1 MAAGDALWW
10 VADGHLHRA
19 GEAALPIASE
29 DEGEVTY
36 QADIAPFSVT
46 NCERCHA
53 PLRTARDLTTL
64 GAWVDNID
72 AAVDQLDRGLMPL
85 DGAALE
91 GGDVSLLR
99 RWRDGGLLP

>member
-1 MAAGDALWW
+1 M
-10 VADGHLHRA
+10 
-19 GEAALPIASE
+19 
-29 DEGEVTY
+29 TY
-36 QADIAPFSVT
+36 QADIAPFSET

-53 PLRTARDLTTL
+53 PLRTARDLTTRETWL
-64 GAWVDNID
+64 DNID
-72 AAVDQLDRGLMPL
+72 AAVDQMERGLMPL